1 MGALVSDFEISSEPV
16 GALVGGFGYDC
27 SILMYRLTVSPVD
40 SKLFAIRLIDHLCRF
55 NVVIVF
61 TIANLS

>member
-1 MGALVSDFEISSEPV
+1 MGALVGDFEISSEPV

-27 SILMYRLTVSPVD
+27 SILTYRLTVARSIP
-40 SKLFAIRLIDHLCRF
+40 SSLAIRLIDQPCRF